1 MPVPDPHPPPGGSG
15 AGRHRDGTSV
25 ERWSDSSKL
34 ASLAARVVAA
44 HGGAGATTLAGHL
57 AAQLGAGVEEP
68 LLDEAGRLVGAGE
81 RANGQRQLA
90 SWGQVP
96 AVVVAS
102 GTAYGTKRAI
112 ARSSDLRTRYGVPV
126 VVAVVGD
133 GPLPEPIAV
142 RARLRALATEVE
154 AVIRV
159 PYVSRWRFEDRP
171 SETPDRYRAAVAEIV
186 AVLQQC
192 SSRPAGLVE

>member
-1 MPVPDPHPPPGGSG
+1 MPVPDPSPPAHGSG
-15 AGRHRDGTSV
+15 VGRHDNGTSV

-34 ASLAARVVAA
+34 PALAARVVAA
-44 HGGAGATTLAGHL
+44 HGGAGATTLAAHL
-57 AAQLGAGVEEP
+57 AAELEAVVEEP
-68 LLDEAGRLVGAGE
+68 QLDDAGRLVGAGE

-90 SWGQVP
+90 SWGRMP

-102 GTAYGTKRAI
+102 GTAHGTKRAM
-112 ARSSDLRTRYGVPV
+112 ARSNELRTRYGVPV
-126 VVAVVGD
+126 VVAVVAD

-142 RARLRALATEVE
+142 RARLGALATEVE

-192 SSRPAGLVE
+192 SSRPAGLGE